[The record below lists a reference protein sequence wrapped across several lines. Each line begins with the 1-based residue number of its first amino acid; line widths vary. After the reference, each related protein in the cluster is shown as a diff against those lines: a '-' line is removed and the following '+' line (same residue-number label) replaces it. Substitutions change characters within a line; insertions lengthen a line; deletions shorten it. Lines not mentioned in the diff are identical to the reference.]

1 MRSLLVK
8 KSLFFFSLIRSHFGN
23 KIVHVDYS
31 TLQCYLH
38 LNCML
43 GNPFRY
49 FNIFFPV
56 SNQKVH
62 LQHVYEPEVLLFFHA
77 DQQQSCSYKRL
88 ALPS

>member
-1 MRSLLVK
+1 MLFASQLHAR
-8 KSLFFFSLIRSHFGN
+8 KSFQVFQ
-23 KIVHVDYS
+23 Y
-31 TLQCYLH
+31 
-38 LNCML
+38 
-43 GNPFRY
+43 
-49 FNIFFPV
+49 FFPV

>member
-62 LQHVYEPEVLLFFHA
+62 LQHVYEPEVLFFHA